1 MKIKILNSFVD
12 IETKENRLIGDEVE
26 ITEERFA
33 KLKQNLPS
41 DYFEVVE
48 EMIVEV
54 EKKSEKKSDKKS
66 DKKK

>member
-12 IETKENRLIGDEVE
+12 IETKENRLIGDVVE

-54 EKKSEKKSDKKS
+54 EKKSEKKK
-66 DKKK
+66 

>member
-54 EKKSEKKSDKKS
+54 EKKSEKKSDKK
-66 DKKK
+66 K